1 MYSLTYNGE
10 SIRSR
15 RVDLRGSTFDR
26 ISFVPWVKM
35 EDRNSMRLHNR
46 IKTSTLEGIVG
57 INWMSISCFSK
68 KGRIA
73 CFPRLS
79 NMPYVRPFI
88 SPSMRRG
95 PKKTAEI
102 AAATKVRLPIF
113 RRFCRVA
120 RERNRVLA
128 AWGRGWCYAG
138 LRTVGV
144 DHLDIV
150 NAVEPIH
157 RIKTCPLELKS
168 HGKRLCSL
176 HRRMDESLR
185 SVEDAFA
192 STTLAELLEDRNPS
206 VPCVIFSGK
215 KGSKAHESA
224 S

>member
-1 MYSLTYNGE
+1 
-10 SIRSR
+10 
-15 RVDLRGSTFDR
+15 
-26 ISFVPWVKM
+26 
-35 EDRNSMRLHNR
+35 
-46 IKTSTLEGIVG
+46 
-57 INWMSISCFSK
+57 MSISCFSK

-79 NMPYVRPFI
+79 NMPYGGRSSRHPCAA
-88 SPSMRRG
+88 G
-95 PKKTAEI
+95 PKTARLPPLP
-102 AAATKVRLPIF
+102 KYRLPIF
-113 RRFCRVA
+113 RRFCRGCA
-120 RERNRVLA
+120 RKKSCSCSV
-128 AWGRGWCYAG
+128 GRGWCYAG

-206 VPCVIFSGK
+206 VPCVIFPERKVRKPMSRLRK
-215 KGSKAHESA
+215 VSPSECCSSFWRSSVVVAWIMTTLYLSR
-224 S
+224 